1 MKKLQKKISH
11 PCGILCDLSIEKWD
25 NIRNMRER
33 YVVSAP
39 GNSLYESYVF
49 RCSPKQNSTYVLQ
62 LAEYIL
68 ILFFRRH
75 GSTRVRMY
83 LVILQSNILVH
94 TFFQVEVTTVNIC
107 SFFRIEIWREQK
119 NTSVFKFGFHRSKR
133 WDTSVF
139 KPFDFVF
146 TNWDRLP
153 DYMRPGLE
161 PIKGAH
167 VCWGLPWISTL
178 KLEILCLIYY
188 YILNT
193 YEYTCEYSALHNEKI
208 ICFLR
213 CYECNFQDIF
223 RKSQLIISNAYPN
236 W

>member
-1 MKKLQKKISH
+1 MNH
-11 PCGILCDLSIEKWD
+11 VCFA
-25 NIRNMRER
+25 
-33 YVVSAP
+33 AP
-39 GNSLYESYVF
+39 
-49 RCSPKQNSTYVLQ
+49 PQQNSTYVLQ

-83 LVILQSNILVH
+83 LVILQSNILVQI
-94 TFFQVEVTTVNIC
+94 FFQVEVTTVNIC

-178 KLEILCLIYY
+178 KLENIMSNILLIF
-188 YILNT
+188 LHT
-193 YEYTCEYSALHNEKI
+193 YKYTCEYSTCTIYYQMVLTFFVQWWQILFAK
-208 ICFLR
+208 LR
-213 CYECNFQDIF
+213 GPIGWNLGQ
-223 RKSQLIISNAYPN
+223 
-236 W
+236 